1 MSAAYWAADSIATQ
15 ISANANAARAAT
27 ALKRQQGYHAGDGAV
42 KRAALAELRRI
53 APGNPL
59 LHPDVSERIY
69 NLAEREF
76 WRHGWDRGSS
86 FEADPHAILAEL
98 LAEFEASRA
107 TAIQKADAEPIK
119 SRKRGWFFI
128 SRRTVFSWRGAEH
141 STEQEAAAAKRA
153 ELDRLRAEKL
163 GDRLVSA

>member
-1 MSAAYWAADSIATQ
+1 MSTAYWAADSIATQ
-15 ISANANAARAAT
+15 ISANANAARAAD
-27 ALKRQQGYHAGDGAV
+27 ALKRQQGYHCGAIGIQ
-42 KRAALAELRRI
+42 RAALAELRRI
-53 APGNPL
+53 DPGNPL

-76 WRHGWDRGSS
+76 WRRGWEHGSS
-86 FEADPHAILAEL
+86 FEADPHAVLAEL

-128 SRRTVFSWRGAEH
+128 SRRTVFSWRGTEH
-141 STEQEAAAAKRA
+141 ATEQEAAAAKQA
-153 ELDRLRAEKL
+153 ELDRLRAAKL